1 MKEFDHLSC
10 VRVVS
15 VSRWEYLL
23 IGEILIVLDNLLVV
37 LVGLG
42 PLHGPAA
49 VPHGA
54 RLVGPRPRPARHA
67 RRYPTQY
74 RGRYRRRCTVTR
86 LTVARLCTYL
96 ETTTSQ

>member
-54 RLVGPRPRPARHA
+54 RLVGPRARPARHA
-67 RRYPTQY
+67 RRYP
-74 RGRYRRRCTVTR
+74 
-86 LTVARLCTYL
+86 A
-96 ETTTSQ
+96 